1 MSPNKEEIKIMEKLK
16 NSSLLRMMCYLLIPV
31 LVLILIV
38 SIAHVSLV
46 SEFGEVNERKDYLQT
61 ENFAHLYFNTIVS
74 NVLNVNSY
82 RNNVN
87 RRYSPYMEIENNE
100 KHQVI
105 YYEDSSR
112 YNSVTSK
119 CMDYIILD
127 KKNGAIYT
135 NIKSGDY
142 QKEMESMK
150 DKKTYWNY
158 TQGQI
163 QTNMESIN
171 QDNIKFLYSSSSSLE
186 ELEDIEVYS
195 SFNSKLMA
203 TSASFSMQQKI
214 YDIFKDAR
222 NAPAYLIPITVIA
235 LVLIFLYLCFS
246 IGHQKGKEGI
256 ELTSID
262 RFPYEILVT
271 ISFTI
276 IGILCSLMIAS
287 FDSSSMGNLIYSI
300 WLLCYLGS
308 YVSIAVLGI
317 TTIKRIKAKEFWH
330 SFLIYRIFRWVKRQI
345 AKVVTKAID
354 GSHMSKRI
362 TFFYIGFVLL
372 SIFLGLMVRSGIAFI
387 ILIAF
392 WIWVYYQLLQYGKK
406 METIQNALKDIY
418 EGKKEVYLKEEEL
431 SGLLKRMAKYIN
443 DIAGGFS
450 NAIEESLKSERLKTE
465 LITNVSHDIKTP
477 LTSIINYVDLLKE
490 EEIENP
496 KTKEYL
502 VVLDKKSQQL
512 KKLIEDLV
520 EASKVSSGNVQLNME
535 TINLK
540 ELLNQTRGEF
550 EDRFEQRH
558 LQLDMNLPKEDVKI
572 QADDRYF
579 YRIIENLFSN
589 VTKYAMENTRV
600 YLELINTGYEI
611 HLIMKNISKEKLNIS
626 ADELMQR
633 FVRGD
638 RSRYTEGSGLGLSIA
653 QSLTELQ
660 GGKFQISIDGDLF
673 KAEVIWK
680 K

>member
-1 MSPNKEEIKIMEKLK
+1 MEKLK
-16 NSSLLRMMCYLLIPV
+16 NSSLLRMICYIAIPI

-38 SIAHVSLV
+38 SIAHVGLV
-46 SEFGEVNERKDYLQT
+46 SEYGEANERKDYLQT
-61 ENFAHLYFNTIVS
+61 ENFAHLYYNTILS

-82 RNNVN
+82 RNNDN
-87 RRYSPYMEIENNE
+87 RRYSPYMQIENDPN
-100 KHQVI
+100 HQVI
-105 YYEDSSR
+105 YYEDNSR

-119 CMDYIILD
+119 CMDYVILD
-127 KKNGAIYT
+127 KENGAIYT
-135 NIKSGDY
+135 NIRSSDY
-142 QKEMESMK
+142 QKEIQSMK
-150 DKKTYWNY
+150 EKKIYWNCI
-158 TQGQI
+158 QGDI
-163 QTNMESIN
+163 QTNMEAIN
-171 QDNIKFLYSSSSSLE
+171 QNNIKFLNSSYSSLE
-186 ELEDIEVYS
+186 QFEEIEVYS
-195 SFNSKLMA
+195 SFNTKLMA

-235 LVLIFLYLCFS
+235 LVVIFLYLCFS

-256 ELTSID
+256 ELSSVD
-262 RFPYEILVT
+262 HFPYEILVT

-276 IGILCSLMIAS
+276 IGILCSIMMAS
-287 FDSSSMGNLIYSI
+287 FESNLMGNLIYSI

-308 YVSIAVLGI
+308 YASIAVLGI

-330 SFLIYRIFRWVKRQI
+330 SFLVYRIFRWIKRKI
-345 AKVVTKAID
+345 TKVITKAID
-354 GSHMSKRI
+354 GSRMSKRI
-362 TFFYIGFVLL
+362 TFFYIGFVLI
-372 SIFLGLMVRSGIAFI
+372 SICLGLMMRSGIAII

-406 METIQNALKDIY
+406 MEIIQNALKDIY
-418 EGKKEVYLKEEEL
+418 EGKKEVYLNEEEL
-431 SGLLKRMAKYIN
+431 SGMLKRMAKYIN

-490 EEIENP
+490 EEMEHP

-520 EASKVSSGNVQLNME
+520 EASKVSSGNVQLKMG
-535 TINLK
+535 TIDLK

-558 LQLDMNLPKEDVKI
+558 LSLDMNLPKEDVKI

-611 HLIMKNISKEKLNIS
+611 HLVMKNISKEKLNIS

-673 KAEVIWK
+673 KAEIIWK